1 MLKGGAHQKEGATH
15 QITLNATSMLQYGL
29 ALQPERIAYKESQ
42 SLNDLKL
49 PAHYRRNFLC
59 LATDFGFFGIAM
71 AFIGPSTVIPSF
83 LSTLGASSALIG
95 LMTTLHRAGWFLPQ
109 LFAARQLGDKPYKK
123 PYVVAAAGISRFFIF
138 VFAITLGL
146 TGAEPRAVL
155 VPLALLTFTAFWA
168 GDGIGSVAWFDLL
181 SKTIPPRRRGR
192 LTGVGQT
199 ISGVCGFLAGFA
211 VEWMLSVHGPSFP
224 QNYALLFLIGFG
236 FLTVSTIAIASIVE
250 PKGISS
256 RDTPSW
262 REYMPQIWSVLR
274 DDAVFRRYIIA
285 RQFYNL
291 HMLAAPF
298 YMTYAL
304 DRLGLPAQVAGR
316 YTSIGV
322 VGTVLSALLFTWLNE
337 RQGTKLAIQ
346 ADIVFAVLLPL
357 TALVI
362 PNIITDIHWL
372 AWVYGLVF
380 FMMNA
385 TTSGVMPGWL
395 AYMLEV
401 APEAERPAYV
411 GLTNTLNGLTMLF
424 SALGGLI
431 LAWTDNNYGL
441 LFAITLVGTAIAWP
455 VTLAIPE
462 PREEDS

>member
-1 MLKGGAHQKEGATH
+1 
-15 QITLNATSMLQYGL
+15 
-29 ALQPERIAYKESQ
+29 
-42 SLNDLKL
+42 
-49 PAHYRRNFLC
+49 
-59 LATDFGFFGIAM
+59 
-71 AFIGPSTVIPSF
+71 
-83 LSTLGASSALIG
+83 
-95 LMTTLHRAGWFLPQ
+95 LPQ

-123 PYVVAAAGISRFFIF
+123 PYVVAAAGISRFLIL
-138 VFAITLGL
+138 VLAIVIGL
-146 TGAEPRAVL
+146 TDAEPRAWLVL
-155 VPLALLTFTAFWA
+155 LAMLLFTAFWA

-192 LTGVGQT
+192 LTGVGQA
-199 ISGVCGFLAGFA
+199 ISGVFGFLAGFA
-211 VEWMLSVHGPSFP
+211 VEWMLSPHGPSFP

-250 PKGISS
+250 PKGVSA
-256 RDTPSW
+256 RDVPSW
-262 REYMPQIWSVLR
+262 REYMPQIWAVLR

-322 VGTVLSALLFTWLNE
+322 IGTVLSAFLFTWLNE
-337 RQGTKLAIQ
+337 RRGTKLTIQ
-346 ADIVFAVLLPL
+346 ADIGFAILLPL
-357 TALVI
+357 SALVI
-362 PNIITDIHWL
+362 PPLIPDIHWL

-385 TTSGVMPGWL
+385 ATSGIMPGWL

-411 GLTNTLNGLTMLF
+411 GLTNTLNGVTMLF

-455 VTLAIPE
+455 LTLGMPE
-462 PREEDS
+462 PRGEGAEAA

>member
-1 MLKGGAHQKEGATH
+1 LTE
-15 QITLNATSMLQYGL
+15 L
-29 ALQPERIAYKESQ
+29 E
-42 SLNDLKL
+42 L

-83 LSTLGASSALIG
+83 LSALGASSAMIG
-95 LMTTLHRAGWFLPQ
+95 LMTTLQRAGWFLPQ

-123 PYVVAAAGISRFFIF
+123 PYVVAAAGISRFLVF
-138 VFAITLGL
+138 VLAIMLGL
-146 TGAEPRAVL
+146 IDATPRLWL
-155 VPLALLTFTAFWA
+155 VPLTLLVFTAFWA

-199 ISGVCGFLAGFA
+199 ISGVFGFLAGFV
-211 VEWMLSVHGPSFP
+211 VEWLLSVHGPAFP
-224 QNYALLFLIGFG
+224 QNYASLFLIGFG
-236 FLTVSTIAIASIVE
+236 LLTVSTIAIASIVE
-250 PKGISS
+250 PKSVSS
-256 RDTPSW
+256 RDAPSW
-262 REYMPQIWSVLR
+262 REFMPKIWAVMR
-274 DDAVFRRYIIA
+274 DDVVFRRYIIA

-291 HMLAAPF
+291 HMLAVPF

-322 VGTVLSALLFTWLNE
+322 VGTVLSALIFTWLNE
-337 RQGTKLAIQ
+337 HHGTKLAIQ
-346 ADIVFAVLLPL
+346 IDVVFAVLLPL

-362 PNIITDIHWL
+362 PTVVTDIRWL

-401 APEAERPAYV
+401 APEAERPVYV
-411 GLTNTLNGLTMLF
+411 GLTNTLNGVTMLF

-431 LAWTDNNYGL
+431 LAWTGNNYGL
-441 LFAITLVGTAIAWP
+441 LFAITLVGTTIAWP
-455 VTLAIPE
+455 MTLALHE
-462 PREEDS
+462 PREAHGAS

>member
-1 MLKGGAHQKEGATH
+1 MTE
-15 QITLNATSMLQYGL
+15 
-29 ALQPERIAYKESQ
+29 
-42 SLNDLKL
+42 LKL
-49 PAHYRRNFLC
+49 PPRYRHNFIC

-83 LSTLGASSALIG
+83 LSAMGASSALIG
-95 LMTTLHRAGWFLPQ
+95 LMTTLQRAGWFLPQ

-123 PYVVAAAGISRFFIF
+123 PYVVAAAGISRFLIL
-138 VFAITLGL
+138 VLAIIIGL
-146 TGAEPRAVL
+146 TDAAPRAWL
-155 VPLALLTFTAFWA
+155 VPLAMLLFTAFWA

-199 ISGVCGFLAGFA
+199 LSGVFGFLAGFA
-211 VEWMLSVHGPSFP
+211 VEWMLSAHGPSFP

-236 FLTVSTIAIASIVE
+236 FLTISTIAIAAIVE
-250 PKGISS
+250 PKGVSE
-256 RDTPSW
+256 RDAPSW
-262 REYMPQIWSVLR
+262 REYMPQLWAVLR
-274 DDAVFRRYIIA
+274 DDATFRRYIVA

-322 VGTVLSALLFTWLNE
+322 VGTVLSAFLFTWLNE
-337 RQGTKLAIQ
+337 RRGTKLTIQ
-346 ADIVFAVLLPL
+346 ADIGFAILLPL
-357 TALVI
+357 SALVI
-362 PNIITDIHWL
+362 PPLIPDSRWL

-385 TTSGVMPGWL
+385 ATSGIMPGWL

-411 GLTNTLNGLTMLF
+411 GLTNTLNGVTMLF

-431 LAWTDNNYGL
+431 LAWTGDNYGL
-441 LFAITLVGTAIAWP
+441 LFVITLVGTAVALPMTWGM
-455 VTLAIPE
+455 PE
-462 PREEDS
+462 PRGEISSNFVSDP